1 MKALVTGGVGFVGA
15 HVVRLLLEAGH
26 GVAVLDDLSTGR
38 PERVPPEVRLH
49 RVAVEDEA
57 AVNRVLA
64 EERPQAVFHLAA
76 QVDVQVALREPLR
89 DLTVN
94 GLGSVALLEA
104 CRRHGVEQV
113 VYASSAAVYGEPERL
128 PLDEGARCR
137 PLSPYGA
144 SKLAAEGYFWVY
156 AQSLGLKATMLRFAN
171 VYGPG
176 QEARAEG
183 GVVASFA
190 ARVAKGEP
198 PRIFGSGEQ
207 TRDFV
212 YVTDVARA
220 VLAALEGPGGLF
232 NVGTGRE
239 ASVLELAR
247 LFLEAAGLPGL
258 EPVFEEA
265 RPGEIE
271 RSALDPS
278 QAQAVLGWRPQVD
291 LPEGVAR
298 TLAWARAGFPTDA
311 HSLGLMAGGREG

>member
-1 MKALVTGGVGFVGA
+1 MRVLVTGGAGFVGA
-15 HVVRLLLEAGH
+15 HVVRLLLAAGH
-26 GVAVLDDLSTGR
+26 SVAVLDDLSTGR
-38 PERVPPEVRLH
+38 PERVPPEVKLH
-49 RVAVEDEA
+49 RVAVEDAA
-57 AVNRVLA
+57 AVDQVLA
-64 EERPQAVFHLAA
+64 GEEPQAVIHLAA

-104 CRRHGVEQV
+104 CRRHGVGQV

-156 AQSLGLKATMLRFAN
+156 AQSLGLKGTILRFAN

-176 QEARAEG
+176 QEARGEG

-190 ARVAKGEP
+190 ARVAQGRP
-198 PRIFGSGEQ
+198 PRIFGSGRQ

-232 NVGTGRE
+232 NVSTGRE
-239 ASVLELAR
+239 ASILELAR
-247 LFLEAAGLPGL
+247 LFLEGAGRPGL

-271 RSALDPS
+271 RSALDPGL
-278 QAQAVLGWRPQVD
+278 ARTVLGWRPRVD
-291 LPEGVAR
+291 LPQGVAR
-298 TLAWARAGFPTDA
+298 TLAWARAGFPMDA
-311 HSLGLMAGGREG
+311 YSLGRLAGGGER

>member
-1 MKALVTGGVGFVGA
+1 MKVLVTGGAGFVGA

-26 GVAVLDDLSTGR
+26 AVAVLDDLSTGR
-38 PERVPPEVRLH
+38 PERVPPGVKLH
-49 RVAVEDEA
+49 RVAVEDAA
-57 AVNRVLA
+57 AVDRVVA
-64 EERPQAVFHLAA
+64 EERPQAVIHLAA

-89 DLTVN
+89 DLAVN
-94 GLGSVALLEA
+94 GLGSVALLKA

-156 AQSLGLKATMLRFAN
+156 AQSFGLKATTLRFAN

-190 ARVAKGEP
+190 ARVAEGQP
-198 PRIFGSGEQ
+198 PRIFGSGRQ

-220 VLAALEGPGGLF
+220 VLAALGGPGGLF
-232 NVGTGRE
+232 NVSTGCE
-239 ASVLELAR
+239 ASILELAR
-247 LFLEAAGLPGL
+247 LFLEAAGRPDLAPL
-258 EPVFEEA
+258 FDEA

-271 RSALDPS
+271 RSALDP
-278 QAQAVLGWRPQVD
+278 ALAGKVLGWRPVVD

-298 TLAWARAGFPTDA
+298 TLAWARAGFPMDA
-311 HSLGLMAGGREG
+311 HALGRFAGGGEG

>member
-1 MKALVTGGVGFVGA
+1 MKALVTGGAGFVGA

-26 GVAVLDDLSTGR
+26 SVAVLDDLSAGR
-38 PERVPPEVRLH
+38 PERVPPGVALH

-57 AVNRVLA
+57 RVDGVLA

-76 QVDVQVALREPLR
+76 QVDVQVALGDPLR

-94 GLGSVALLEA
+94 GLGSVVLLEA

-128 PLDEGARCR
+128 PLGEEARCR

-156 AQSLGLKATMLRFAN
+156 AQSLGLKATILRFAN

-190 ARVAKGEP
+190 ARAAQGQP
-198 PRIFGSGEQ
+198 PRIFGSGAQ

-220 VLAALEGPGGLF
+220 GLAALEGPGGLF

-247 LFLEAAGLPGL
+247 LFLEEADLPGL
-258 EPVFEEA
+258 EPLFEEA
-265 RPGEIE
+265 RPGEID
-271 RSALDPS
+271 RSALDPAR
-278 QAQAVLGWRPQVD
+278 AQAVLGWEPQVD
-291 LPEGVAR
+291 LREGVAR
-298 TLAWARAGFPTDA
+298 TLAWARAGFPMDA
-311 HSLGLMAGGREG
+311 QALSRLAGGREG